1 MFPFKNLFVTPVGF
15 DAQLSA
21 RQLVTCPTRSHPDT
35 SERIGAEKFIKFFY
49 RVRHIKGLYH
59 KTASDMLLFLVG
71 QRRAENSLIWY
82 NHHIMN
88 EEQSMFAEMLGI
100 KKQAQSKPVQ
110 VVRSVSK
117 HVVDPVT
124 MVDELDVQR
133 EVVEAMALEKAEL
146 EEARF
151 VLEQEKLKLEQEK
164 RSLEMT
170 MATLEIEK
178 AEMESAKQCLEM
190 EKRSLELEKKSLEER
205 VAAME
210 ADFAGLKSELESAR
224 AGNDELEEKLARMG
238 RSLAAARRL
247 AAESSGQRSIG
258 GGR

>member
-1 MFPFKNLFVTPVGF
+1 
-15 DAQLSA
+15 
-21 RQLVTCPTRSHPDT
+21 
-35 SERIGAEKFIKFFY
+35 
-49 RVRHIKGLYH
+49 
-59 KTASDMLLFLVG
+59 
-71 QRRAENSLIWY
+71 
-82 NHHIMN
+82 MN

-100 KKQAQSKPVQ
+100 RKSPQSKPVQ

-146 EEARF
+146 EEARS

-164 RSLEMT
+164 RSLEAA

-190 EKRSLELEKKSLEER
+190 EKRGLELEKKSLEER
-205 VAAME
+205 IAAME
-210 ADFAGLKSELESAR
+210 ADFAGLKGQLESAR
-224 AGNDELEEKLARMG
+224 AGNDEREEKLARMG

-247 AAESSGQRSIG
+247 AVESSGGRG
-258 GGR
+258 AGGRP